1 MKRVLI
7 TGANRGIGL
16 EFVGQLLAR
25 GDRVFACARR
35 PEQAAELQQFA
46 AAQPERLA
54 LIALDVADPASIDQA
69 HRAVSAQTDALDVLI
84 NNAGVFNSFPSSFE
98 GHGDPPFGRLDAH
111 NLTEVYRVNA
121 AGPVLMAQRFVDLL
135 RKGSAPKIVNL
146 TSYLGSLSL
155 KHHGGYYAYSASK
168 AALNMFTRLL
178 AADLA
183 GQGVTV
189 ISISPGW
196 VQTGMGGPR
205 APTSP
210 QESVAGMLRVI
221 DRVGPKESGQCW
233 QYIGEQMPW

>member
-168 AALNMFTRLL
+168 ADRHGR
-178 AADLA
+178 AARADFAA
-183 GQGVTV
+183 GIRRRHVARHR
-189 ISISPGW
+189 
-196 VQTGMGGPR
+196 PR
-205 APTSP
+205 RPK
-210 QESVAGMLRVI
+210 
-221 DRVGPKESGQCW
+221 RVGPVLAVHRRADAVVDRSAG
-233 QYIGEQMPW
+233 PANDLPPPPNPR